1 MEQTINESWRGH
13 FSLRGEAGKKW
24 ATDAN
29 DSDDDDDDDDADD
42 DDADDGHGSGAL
54 HWQA

>member
-29 DSDDDDDDDDADD
+29 DSNDDDDDDADD